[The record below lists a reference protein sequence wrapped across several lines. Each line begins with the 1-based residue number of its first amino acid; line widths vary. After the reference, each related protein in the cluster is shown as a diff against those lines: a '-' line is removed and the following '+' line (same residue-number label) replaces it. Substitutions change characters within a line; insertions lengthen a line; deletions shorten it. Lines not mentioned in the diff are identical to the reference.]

1 MKDVIRIVLVDPNP
15 ETSGAMRRFLGTIDT
30 IWVAEA
36 FDTYQAALP
45 RIIAIAPDVTI
56 VVLDHEPGQAV
67 ELVAA
72 LTRALPGTAILPASR
87 SNDSSLILRAI
98 RAGAREYLALPVEPA
113 ELLEIVARLLRD
125 RVVVPSATPRG
136 PQIISVTG
144 AAGGVGSTSVAVN
157 LAATLAASNN
167 HETILLDFDLIF
179 GAVDAVLDIVRDN
192 TLYTVLQSFERL
204 DQTLLKRSMTRHAS
218 GLYVLP
224 HPTDIEDAAKVDP
237 DTLHRLLGLLKATF
251 STIVIDT
258 SKGLQASDFAAFEMS
273 DVILVVVQLELN
285 CLRNTARLIRLL
297 HQFDGLADRVKLV
310 VNRSGSIDSEIS
322 LKKAEETLTIPI
334 SWQIP
339 NATKIFQ
346 AARIQGIPVADVA
359 KGSRPH
365 QVFLEMARALQS
377 APKELAA
384 KPRKGLFAAFF

>member
-1 MKDVIRIVLVDPNP
+1 MKDVTRIVLVDPNA
-15 ETSGAMRRFLGTIDT
+15 ETSAALRRCLGTIDK

-36 FDTYQAALP
+36 FDTYHGAAP
-45 RIIAIAPDVTI
+45 RVIAIAPDVAI
-56 VVLDHEPGQAV
+56 IVLDHEPGAAV
-67 ELVAA
+67 ELVAS
-72 LTRALPGTAILPASR
+72 LTRSLPGTAILPASR
-87 SNDSSLILRAI
+87 SNDSTLILRAI
-98 RAGAREYLALPVEPA
+98 RAGAREFLPLPFEPA
-113 ELLEIVARLLRD
+113 ELLEIIARLLRD
-125 RVVVPSATPRG
+125 RVVTPAATGRG

-144 AAGGVGSTSVAVN
+144 AAGGVGATSVAVN

-167 HETILLDFDLIF
+167 QETIVLDFDLVF
-179 GAVDAVLDIVRDN
+179 GAVDAALDIVPDN

-224 HPTDIEDAAKVDP
+224 RPTEIEDAAKIDP

-251 STIVIDT
+251 STLVIDT
-258 SKGLQASDFAAFEMS
+258 SKGLESSDFAAFEMS
-273 DVILVVVQLELN
+273 DVILVIVQLDLI
-285 CLRNTARLIRLL
+285 CLRNSARLIRLL
-297 HQFDGLADRVKLV
+297 QHCDGLAERVKLV
-310 VNRSGSIDSEIS
+310 INRAGSIDSEIS
-322 LKKAEETLTIPI
+322 LKKAEETLKMPI

-339 NATKIFQ
+339 NATKVFQ
-346 AARIQGIPVADVA
+346 AARIQGIPIADVA

-377 APKELAA
+377 APEPPLA